1 MAKLSENA
9 ESFRQIERRVIW
21 SIRRGVRNAFSDRYR
36 LRTVRVLLLIVALGL
51 SAWLAERCFVLQDQ
65 FDHSMAGS
73 ELVPRPAHSSNTERI
88 ANSVLVPTAS
98 IPEVLGRFDSMA
110 RESGLRLERIDYRK
124 EIAAV
129 EKGDILRI
137 NTTLIGNPEKVFA
150 LSATFLQTYPGL
162 SVVALKLTRERAEST
177 DGEAQITWI
186 AFLRPTDSEREER

>member
-1 MAKLSENA
+1 MAKLSVNA

-21 SIRRGVRNAFSDRYR
+21 SIRRGMRIAFSDRHR
-36 LRTVRVLLLIVALGL
+36 LRTARVLLLIVALGL
-51 SAWLAERCFVLQDQ
+51 SAWLAERCFVLRDQ

-73 ELVPRPAHSSNTERI
+73 ELVRQPAHSSNTEG
-88 ANSVLVPTAS
+88 AVNSVLVLTAS

-129 EKGDILRI
+129 EKGDTLRI
-137 NTTLIGNPEKVFA
+137 NTTLIGNAGKVFA
-150 LSATFLQTYPGL
+150 LSATLLQTYPGL
-162 SVVALKLTRERAEST
+162 SLVALKLTRERAEST

-186 AFLRPTDSEREER
+186 AFLKPANSERGER